1 MYVYRLLC
9 IHMLVTHLGIVGG
22 IMQVLCYIVFQLFV
36 QLNSVA
42 WLCALHITEYSLC
55 ITTSV
60 YVRMYKL

>member
-1 MYVYRLLC
+1 
-9 IHMLVTHLGIVGG
+9 MLVTHLGIVGG

-42 WLCALHITEYSLC
+42 WPCALHITEYSLC